1 MPKID
6 TDGKLSL
13 GTRLD
18 RRINARLNQ
27 SGAFK
32 GEIKNRENIGKT
44 TEELVALWNEA
55 HPDDLVE

>member
-1 MPKID
+1 MLKGDERLGTFLPKID

-32 GEIKNRENIGKT
+32 GEISPT
-44 TEELVALWNEA
+44 
-55 HPDDLVE
+55 P